1 MKQHLGELLSKARG
15 KRVLCVGD
23 VMLDRFEYGSVD
35 RISPESPVPVLRKSR
50 TVEMPGG
57 AGNVARN
64 MAAMGLEVTVVSC
77 VGEDEEGQRLIE
89 LLEAHGHIHAR
100 FVKSSASETVIKTR
114 YVANNQQL
122 LRVDR
127 EQITPALGAAE
138 AVLVSAISKAAADCE
153 AIIVSDYAKGVITA
167 GTFAACVAA
176 AEAFDI
182 PLLVDPKSKDL
193 SIYTGAYL
201 VKPNASEIAAATGL
215 PVSSDADVQAA
226 LEAAAL
232 SLGGSRVVVT
242 RAGKGMSW
250 IDETSISHKK
260 GEAKQVFDVSGAGDT
275 SMAAIAVGIV
285 AGGSLDDAVS
295 LAVTASGLAVAKT
308 GTATVDAE
316 EILTALDPSYHHMRA
331 PILGIEAAK
340 EQVQTWKA
348 AGLKVGFTNGCFDI
362 LHPGHLTLLEEARDR
377 CDRLVVAI
385 NTDASVKRLKGE
397 SRPVNIEHDRALM
410 LAGIAAVD
418 AVTMFSED
426 TPAELI
432 SALQP
437 DLLVK
442 GGDYAIEEIV
452 GAEEVRANGGEVH
465 IVKLVQGQSTT
476 AIIGRSAS

>member
-1 MKQHLGELLSKARG
+1 
-15 KRVLCVGD
+15 
-23 VMLDRFEYGSVD
+23 
-35 RISPESPVPVLRKSR
+35 
-50 TVEMPGG
+50 
-57 AGNVARN
+57 
-64 MAAMGLEVTVVSC
+64 
-77 VGEDEEGQRLIE
+77 
-89 LLEAHGHIHAR
+89 
-100 FVKSSASETVIKTR
+100 
-114 YVANNQQL
+114 
-122 LRVDR
+122 
-127 EQITPALGAAE
+127 
-138 AVLVSAISKAAADCE
+138 
-153 AIIVSDYAKGVITA
+153 
-167 GTFAACVAA
+167 
-176 AEAFDI
+176 
-182 PLLVDPKSKDL
+182 
-193 SIYTGAYL
+193 
-201 VKPNASEIAAATGL
+201 
-215 PVSSDADVQAA
+215 
-226 LEAAAL
+226 
-232 SLGGSRVVVT
+232 
-242 RAGKGMSW
+242 
-250 IDETSISHKK
+250 
-260 GEAKQVFDVSGAGDT
+260 
-275 SMAAIAVGIV
+275 
-285 AGGSLDDAVS
+285 
-295 LAVTASGLAVAKT
+295 
-308 GTATVDAE
+308 DAE

-362 LHPGHLTLLEEARDR
+362 LHPGQLTLLEEARDR